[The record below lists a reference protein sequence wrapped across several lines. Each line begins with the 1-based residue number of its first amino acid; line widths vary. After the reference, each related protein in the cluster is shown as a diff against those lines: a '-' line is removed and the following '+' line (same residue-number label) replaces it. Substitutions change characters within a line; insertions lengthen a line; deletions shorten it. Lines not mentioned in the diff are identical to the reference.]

1 MENTTTEQG
10 GVAPAAAR
18 RSPTVHE
25 LVSAMEDMGLSLG
38 YDELANEPT
47 KTGALP
53 WDGGTGMRP
62 WSQLDDAELFA
73 HLQDGIG
80 LRSEKDL
87 DRAAVIYARRH
98 SFNPLTDLLDDIK
111 WDGVERAG
119 TLLVTY
125 LGAEDTPY
133 TRAMERAFLCG
144 AISRAYHP
152 GCKFDLMLILIGHG
166 GIGKSTFVRRAA
178 LRDGYFT
185 DSVYDLGNIK
195 ATGEVLR
202 GKWLV
207 ELSELGGI
215 KGRSFEAV
223 KAGVTRQ
230 TDTFRVAYG
239 KRSTDFPRRS
249 VFVGTTNTI
258 GFIAEKSSGARRF
271 LPVLCGVTPSAK
283 SVHSDEFAHDV
294 RQAWAE
300 VLTWMRSGDPRFS
313 LVLTPEM
320 ELEAARQREGFLQ
333 EDPRVDAINAY
344 LDANHD
350 HLICTREIADR
361 ALRVEPTQKLFLDV
375 SDILSN
381 QCPGWFF
388 AGKRKCGGYG
398 KQRAW
403 EYRGA

>member
-215 KGRSFEAV
+215 KGRSLEAV

-300 VLTWMRSGDPRFS
+300 VLTWMRLGDPRFS

>member
-215 KGRSFEAV
+215 KGRSLEAV

>member
-25 LVSAMEDMGLSLG
+25 LVSAMEDMELSLG

-47 KTGALP
+47 KTGALQ

-215 KGRSFEAV
+215 KGRSLEAV

-271 LPVLCGVTPSAK
+271 LPVLCGVTPSDK